1 MFKSLLEKIIVCI
14 NLASRATGGKVLV
27 YRKTLTSKCRKN
39 IELEVI
45 VLFPLLK

>member
-1 MFKSLLEKIIVCI
+1 MPKSLLEKIIEYV
-14 NLASRATGGKVLV
+14 NLAAKATEGKVLV
-27 YRKTLTSKCRKN
+27 YRKTLTNKCRKN